1 MEKNTIV
8 LIDDNGIEM
17 LATYRIE
24 HTPSQIEEGH
34 GYHDIGNTDGI
45 ELLSIEVVIAKT
57 SFDILHLMN
66 DRQVNKIIKHIEDEV

>member
-1 MEKNTIV
+1 MEKNIIT

-45 ELLSIEVVIAKT
+45 ELLSIEVVIAKVA
-57 SFDILHLMN
+57 FDILHLLN
-66 DRQVNKIIKHIEDEV
+66 DKQVNKIIKHIEDEV